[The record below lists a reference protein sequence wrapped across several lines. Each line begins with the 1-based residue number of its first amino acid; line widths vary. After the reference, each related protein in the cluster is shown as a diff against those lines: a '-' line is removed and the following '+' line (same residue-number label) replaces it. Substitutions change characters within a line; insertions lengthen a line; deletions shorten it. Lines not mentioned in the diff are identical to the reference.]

1 LVEVESADNKQLT
14 AREKKLIRVKARL
27 KRDRE
32 KVKMYNGSIKLV
44 NKFEVDLD
52 LKVMREPFP
61 PKFYEQFNDA
71 YLDYH
76 DGRWSDAKPK
86 LEKMEDIRGSPDG
99 PSLSL
104 LRVMQ
109 EHNFQAPA
117 DWEGW
122 RELD

>member
-1 LVEVESADNKQLT
+1 
-14 AREKKLIRVKARL
+14 
-27 KRDRE
+27 
-32 KVKMYNGSIKLV
+32 
-44 NKFEVDLD
+44 
-52 LKVMREPFP
+52 MRQPFP
-61 PKFYEQFNDA
+61 KEFYDHFNDA
-71 YLDYH
+71 FNDYTT
-76 DGRWSDAKPK
+76 GNWSDARNK

-109 EHNFQAPA
+109 EHNFRAPA